1 MLEERV
7 IPDENNP
14 YYLTFCLLRAM
25 LRANGV
31 AIAHIR
37 LVKRTRDGE
46 WATGCIGM
54 QVLLIYDSGKED
66 RFRILDEDPL
76 ALTGAILRIV
86 DRSEVK
92 FDG

>member
-1 MLEERV
+1 MLEEKV

-14 YYLTFCLLRAM
+14 YYLTFSLLRAM

-31 AIAHIR
+31 PIAHIR
-37 LVKRTRDGE
+37 LVKRTGDGE

-54 QVLLIYDSGKED
+54 YVLLLYDSGTQQWL
-66 RFRILDEDPL
+66 RILDKDPL
-76 ALTGAILRIV
+76 VLVGAILRIV
-86 DRSEVK
+86 DRGEVK

>member
-1 MLEERV
+1 MLEEKV

-31 AIAHIR
+31 AVSHIR
-37 LVKRTRDGE
+37 LVERTGDGE

-54 QVLLIYDSGKED
+54 YVLLLYDSGTQQWL
-66 RFRILDEDPL
+66 RILDEDPL
-76 ALTGAILRIV
+76 VLVGAILRIV
-86 DRSEVK
+86 DRGEVK

>member
-14 YYLTFCLLRAM
+14 YYRTFCLLRAM

-37 LVKRTRDGE
+37 LVERTGDGE

-54 QVLLIYDSGKED
+54 QVLLLYDSGAED
-66 RFRILDEDPL
+66 RLRILDEDPL
-76 ALTGAILRIV
+76 ALIGAILRIV

>member
-37 LVKRTRDGE
+37 LVKRTGGWRVGHRVYRH
-46 WATGCIGM
+46 A
-54 QVLLIYDSGKED
+54 
-66 RFRILDEDPL
+66 
-76 ALTGAILRIV
+76 GAPYL
-86 DRSEVK
+86 
-92 FDG
+92 

>member
-1 MLEERV
+1 MREERV
-7 IPDENNP
+7 IPDEHNP

-31 AIAHIR
+31 AVSHIR
-37 LVKRTRDGE
+37 LVERTVDGE

-54 QVLLIYDSGKED
+54 YVLLLYDSGTQQWL
-66 RFRILDEDPL
+66 RILDEDPL
-76 ALTGAILRIV
+76 VLVGAILRIV
-86 DRSEVK
+86 DRGEVK

>member
-7 IPDENNP
+7 IPDESNP
-14 YYLTFCLLRAM
+14 YYRTFCLLRAM

-37 LVKRTRDGE
+37 LVERTGDGE

-54 QVLLIYDSGKED
+54 QVLLLYDSGAAD
-66 RFRILDEDPL
+66 RLRTLDEDPEP
-76 ALTGAILRIV
+76 ILRIV